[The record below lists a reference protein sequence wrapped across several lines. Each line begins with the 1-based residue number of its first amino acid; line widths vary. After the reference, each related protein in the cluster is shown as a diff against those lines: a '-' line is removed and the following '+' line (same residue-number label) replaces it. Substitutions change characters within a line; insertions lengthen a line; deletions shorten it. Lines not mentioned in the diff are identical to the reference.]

1 MKTKDKQA
9 FTVRLPKQDF
19 DKIKAI
25 ADIDKRTLAMQI
37 EFIVSRFIKNYEN
50 EHGAIPMM
58 VNINNGGEG
67 NFEMNVNNTQN

>member
-19 DKIKAI
+19 NKVKAI

-37 EFIVSRFIKNYEN
+37 EFIVSRFIKNYES
-50 EHGAIPMM
+50 EHGVVM

-67 NFEMNVNNTQN
+67 NFEMNLTK